1 MATKTSRMN
10 KTVSIQSKDNALW
23 KKAAKALRYYQDESL
38 GDYLTECLLQYVRS
52 VEAEEKLRD

>member
-1 MATKTSRMN
+1 MN